1 MIFLDSAKRL
11 NTIDC
16 IGVERIIRV
25 AAKIKEENP
34 EMKADLGFKHY
45 TLKEPSRQTLDK
57 LETFVPE
64 TRGCL

>member
-11 NTIDC
+11 NTLDC

-34 EMKADLGFKHY
+34 EMKADLGFK
-45 TLKEPSRQTLDK
+45 QTLDK